1 MLSLFLKVCN
11 VGAHLMSTGNL
22 FHSVGAEKHKFY
34 GVRIMNRNMLL
45 LHVKLNVPVEYYCE
59 Y

>member
-22 FHSVGAEKHKFY
+22 FHSVEAEKHKLY
-34 GVRIMNRNMLL
+34 GVRIMNRNILL